1 MVHVGDGA
9 DGCLEHSLETESR
22 TVLETM
28 IWASRSWEKSGSS
41 CSALL
46 IRTVIFH
53 HFSFTKEAKATGDK
67 S

>member
-28 IWASRSWEKSGSS
+28 IWASRSWNHGKKV
-41 CSALL
+41 A
-46 IRTVIFH
+46 VFAVQ
-53 HFSFTKEAKATGDK
+53 F
-67 S
+67 